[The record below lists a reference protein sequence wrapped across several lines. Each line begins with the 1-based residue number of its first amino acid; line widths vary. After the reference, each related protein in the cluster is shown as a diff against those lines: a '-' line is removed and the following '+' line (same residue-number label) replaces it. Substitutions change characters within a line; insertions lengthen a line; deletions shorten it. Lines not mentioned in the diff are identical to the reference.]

1 MKKFSR
7 TLCFT
12 ALAVLLN
19 LPALAAEKPLTV
31 KRRAVPLREVALPA
45 STELRPGVAQY
56 DDQPGQVVYQVLLAE
71 FAARRGDLELA
82 SKAYLD
88 LAMRTRDPKALERTV
103 EIAGYAR
110 RFDIALEAVRAWQDV
125 DPTSKR
131 AQQLMVSVMILAN
144 QLDELAPKLVRMLEV
159 DQAVLPDN
167 LLGLN
172 RMFARNPDRLA
183 VYRLIERVCR
193 PFFGLAEAHYAVAM
207 AASSA
212 GVYERAL
219 AEIRRALELRPAW
232 EMAAFLEAQL
242 LTRESPAEAIS
253 FLTGFI
259 ERNPKAREAQLQLAR
274 ALIAEKRY
282 VEAKRHFDQLLK
294 DYPDS
299 PDVVYP
305 VAVLALQQ
313 NDIALA
319 EAQLKHFVTL
329 DVTDKSFAYYYLG
342 QMAEDGKRVDE
353 ALAYYALVGA
363 GEQHISAQVRRA
375 RLLADQGRLDLA
387 RKSLSEAKWRSP
399 EEHARLAIAE
409 AGLLREAKQPEAAYA
424 LLDELLAGQPDQPD
438 LLYETALLAERLD
451 RIEILETRLRKLIQL
466 RPDNAQAYNALGY
479 SYAERNIRLTDA
491 RELIEKAL
499 TLAPDD
505 SFILDS
511 LGWVLF
517 RQGDLPGALV
527 QLEKAYAKRDDAEIA
542 AHLGEVLWALG
553 RKDEAQRTMQDALK
567 KSPDNEA
574 LRNALKKLAP

>member
-1 MKKFSR
+1 MY
-7 TLCFT
+7 
-12 ALAVLLN
+12 
-19 LPALAAEKPLTV
+19 
-31 KRRAVPLREVALPA
+31 KRQ
-45 STELRPGVAQY
+45 AQY

-103 EIAGYAR
+103 EIAGYTR
-110 RFDIALEAVRAWQDV
+110 RLDIALEAVRAWQDV

-282 VEAKRHFDQLLK
+282 VLSL
-294 DYPDS
+294 
-299 PDVVYP
+299 
-305 VAVLALQQ
+305 
-313 NDIALA
+313 I
-319 EAQLKHFVTL
+319 
-329 DVTDKSFAYYYLG
+329 
-342 QMAEDGKRVDE
+342 
-353 ALAYYALVGA
+353 
-363 GEQHISAQVRRA
+363 HI
-375 RLLADQGRLDLA
+375 
-387 RKSLSEAKWRSP
+387 
-399 EEHARLAIAE
+399 
-409 AGLLREAKQPEAAYA
+409 
-424 LLDELLAGQPDQPD
+424 
-438 LLYETALLAERLD
+438 
-451 RIEILETRLRKLIQL
+451 
-466 RPDNAQAYNALGY
+466 
-479 SYAERNIRLTDA
+479 
-491 RELIEKAL
+491 
-499 TLAPDD
+499 
-505 SFILDS
+505 
-511 LGWVLF
+511 
-517 RQGDLPGALV
+517 
-527 QLEKAYAKRDDAEIA
+527 
-542 AHLGEVLWALG
+542 
-553 RKDEAQRTMQDALK
+553 
-567 KSPDNEA
+567 
-574 LRNALKKLAP
+574 